1 MGLAV
6 EQLSIDDQKL
16 LIELLLDHQYALELI
31 SSELNDIESGSKMTD
46 DTTYQ
51 RLLSL
56 YDQIRFEGS

>member
-16 LIELLLDHQYALELI
+16 LIELLLDQQYALELI
-31 SSELNDIESGSKMTD
+31 SSELNDIEIGSKMTD
-46 DTTYQ
+46 DTTYH